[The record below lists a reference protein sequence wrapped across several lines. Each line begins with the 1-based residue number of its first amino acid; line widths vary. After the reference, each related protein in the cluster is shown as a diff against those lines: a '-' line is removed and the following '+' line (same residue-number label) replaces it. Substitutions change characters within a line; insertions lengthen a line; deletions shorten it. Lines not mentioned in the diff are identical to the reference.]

1 MPAHCCSRD
10 LGAGGGA
17 LLAPAP
23 LRPGYTYGP
32 TRNMK
37 NSDSEEEIHLS
48 RSRRVD
54 EALLKFLRLQSLA
67 MPSRFSV
74 LSIQHCSVWT
84 NLLQKVGR
92 LKQVM

>member
-10 LGAGGGA
+10 LGARGF
-17 LLAPAP
+17 APGYRP
-23 LRPGYTYGP
+23 LRSGYTYGP
-32 TRNMK
+32 TQSMK

-48 RSRRVD
+48 RSRRAD